1 MSYKKR
7 TDYSFNEYFDVKL
20 YPRGLKRY
28 IMLSKETYIQE
39 ITWQDARQESGI
51 ESEFKKIV
59 DEISPHNDFTLF
71 KVCYPFGQNIFKDSV
86 FYLPNDKGISIPII
100 DSSIAKNIRTQLG
113 YNILPLGMIIKN
125 GIEVFRE
132 IEDKVF
138 CVAFYSNGLDIGIWE
153 HFNWSTPYTVSAGAR
168 SLYMLPSISDIS
180 SHKRLKKEFGIIAPP
195 PKRLYDHWRVF
206 TELANSPSFP
216 DKWFCEILFLT
227 DKWLEKIKNDVAWI
241 KLDRYLWQKGWQH
254 SGYGRRKAILD
265 IAWDELRSVS
275 SKNIKVDHH
284 AIDVLKHLIFVGTG
298 TVPASAPVIGQDEAG
313 PLRKIQIIYETI
325 YGLESIATIM
335 QPRSLMLSNLR
346 PVYYS
351 LSMQKLLETA
361 YKTRKTATIID
372 NIRELQELL
381 NHFINYNYRL
391 KFYIAAESLYKIIN
405 NLNFDFFHGE
415 MYAYGITIRPST
427 EMPEQ
432 DLDLLYDPYNKGN
445 RVFASSSSFLKR
457 CVRIS
462 HKSEKSN

>member
-1 MSYKKR
+1 
-7 TDYSFNEYFDVKL
+7 
-20 YPRGLKRY
+20 
-28 IMLSKETYIQE
+28 MLSRETYIQE
-39 ITWQDARQESGI
+39 ITWQEARQESGI
-51 ESEFKKIV
+51 EPEFKKIV

-71 KVCYPFGQNIFKDSV
+71 KVRYPFGQNIFKDNV

-100 DSSIAKNIRTQLG
+100 DSSIANNIRAQLS

-125 GIEVFRE
+125 GVEVFRE

-180 SHKRLKKEFGIIAPP
+180 SHKRLKKEFGIIVPP

-206 TELANSPSFP
+206 TELASSPNFSV
-216 DKWFCEILFLT
+216 KWFCEVLFLT
-227 DKWLEKIKNDVAWI
+227 DKWLEKIKNDIAWI

-265 IAWDELRSVS
+265 IAWEEISRSIS
-275 SKNIKVDHH
+275 NKYIKADPH
-284 AIDVLKHLIFVGTG
+284 AIDTLKHLIFIGTG
-298 TVPASAPVIGQDEAG
+298 TVPASAPAIGRNEAG
-313 PLRKIQIIYETI
+313 PLKEIQIIYETI
-325 YGLESIATIM
+325 YGLENIATIM
-335 QPRSLMLSNLR
+335 QPSSLVLGNSK

-351 LSMQKLLETA
+351 MSLRTLLETA
-361 YKTRKTATIID
+361 PKARKTATVID
-372 NIRELQELL
+372 NMRELQELL
-381 NHFINYNYRL
+381 NHFIDHGYWSKLR
-391 KFYIAAESLYKIIN
+391 IAAEPLHKIIN
-405 NLNFDFFHGE
+405 NLNFSSFHGE

-432 DLDLLYDPYNKGN
+432 DSDLLYDPYNKGK
-445 RVFASSSSFLKR
+445 RVFASNSSFLKG

-462 HKSEKSN
+462 LKNKENN